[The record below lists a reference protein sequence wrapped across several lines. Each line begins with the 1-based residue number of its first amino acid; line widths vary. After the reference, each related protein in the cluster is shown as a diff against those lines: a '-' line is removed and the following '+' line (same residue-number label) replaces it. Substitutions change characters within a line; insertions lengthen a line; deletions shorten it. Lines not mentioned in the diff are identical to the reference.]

1 MKVDIRSFSEKDL
14 STFVGLLNE
23 ARKSAY
29 EFLPFTEEE
38 VEERLR
44 GGKSKVLIAE
54 EDDEI
59 VGTITYN
66 DGYWGEE
73 LRWLAVRVV
82 PDQKV
87 IEDVLVREAEKL
99 VRRGTVFTSVDDG
112 SPKTTDWID
121 RGYAPS
127 GGLYQMIAKLEALK
141 PIPQV
146 QEGTSIRSMKPGEEK
161 EVVATVNAVFGWDR
175 LKPDFVEKGKVDSP
189 PFDEEWVQVA
199 FHEGKL
205 VSVVVAWPATEFNVY
220 YKTKRGYLGPAA
232 TLPEYRGKKL
242 ASALTVRAM
251 NVLFEK
257 GMDTVVLHTSEL
269 NVPSVTL
276 VRQIGFQVGHHLKF
290 LKKNVPDV
298 DRVDRNLIDEK
309 PEN

>member
-14 STFVGLLNE
+14 PTFVKLLNE

-29 EFLPFTEEE
+29 EYLPFAEEE

-44 GGKSKVLIAE
+44 RGKSEVLIAE
-54 EDDEI
+54 EGDEI
-59 VGTITYN
+59 VGTITYS

-87 IEDVLVREAEKL
+87 IEDALVREAEKL

-112 SPKTTDWID
+112 SPKTTDWVD
-121 RGYAPS
+121 RGYAPC
-127 GGLYQMIAKLEALK
+127 GGLYQMIVKLEASRPVPK
-141 PIPQV
+141 V
-146 QEGTSIRSMKPGEEK
+146 QGGTSIRSMRQGEEK
-161 EVVATVNAVFGWDR
+161 EVVAMVNAVFGWDR

-199 FHEGKL
+199 FHGDQV
-205 VSVVVAWPATEFNVY
+205 VSVVVAWPATEFNAY

-232 TLPEYRGKKL
+232 TIPEYRGKKL

-251 NVLFEK
+251 NVLFEN

-276 VRQIGFQVGHHLKF
+276 LRQIGFQVGHHIKF
-290 LKKNVPDV
+290 LKKNVPQT